1 MAPPRA
7 CATLSK
13 NLVSVRDKLSPDG
26 KLIVSAISAEIDSL
40 RNELKD
46 SFNSELDK
54 FREEF
59 SSLLDNRNHEIEE
72 LKVQHAKS
80 QEEVKSLNI
89 KVTKLESVID
99 EEDAYMR
106 HETLIFSGSIL
117 PAFHPSENCP
127 DIVRK
132 IVKEKLHLEQDM
144 DISTAHRLGKK
155 PQSNSPASPDKRSII
170 VKFCQR
176 DTKKNIYLAAR
187 TAKVQNLYVNE
198 SLTPTRQKIL
208 YALRQIRRAHP
219 NLLTGSSTFD
229 GKVYAYTKP
238 SSTAPSDARNIRHEI
253 NSQKRLTSFCTDY
266 IRQPL
271 ETFLDSWE

>member
-1 MAPPRA
+1 MLPYTSVFHQLSHNFSRMAPPRA

-89 KVTKLESVID
+89 KVAKLESVID

-106 HETLIFSGSIL
+106 RETLIFFWQYFTCFPSIRKL
-117 PAFHPSENCP
+117 P
-127 DIVRK
+127 
-132 IVKEKLHLEQDM
+132 
-144 DISTAHRLGKK
+144 
-155 PQSNSPASPDKRSII
+155 
-170 VKFCQR
+170 
-176 DTKKNIYLAAR
+176 
-187 TAKVQNLYVNE
+187 
-198 SLTPTRQKIL
+198 
-208 YALRQIRRAHP
+208 
-219 NLLTGSSTFD
+219 
-229 GKVYAYTKP
+229 
-238 SSTAPSDARNIRHEI
+238 
-253 NSQKRLTSFCTDY
+253 
-266 IRQPL
+266 
-271 ETFLDSWE
+271 